1 MKRYKDIRKLVD
13 AKGKISFNILTE
25 TRLFIIQT
33 NMYFNQ
39 EEDGNWIILKE
50 REKKELLKIQE
61 WIDSE
66 AMKNLEDS
74 NTFNA
79 DSLYMYIRI
88 KAAKDTEFLE
98 WWEAYGITIDNYYYN
113 LDDDYSRNMKSL
125 R

>member
-1 MKRYKDIRKLVD
+1 MRRYKDIRKLVD

-25 TRLFIIQT
+25 TRFFIIQT

-66 AMKNLEDS
+66 TMKFLEASD
-74 NTFNA
+74 TFNT
-79 DSLYMYIRI
+79 DSLYMYIRV
-88 KAAKDTEFLE
+88 KAAKDQEFLE

-113 LDDDYSRNMKSL
+113 LDNDYSRNMKSL

>member
-1 MKRYKDIRKLVD
+1 MRRYKDIRKLVD

-25 TRLFIIQT
+25 TRFLIIQT

-66 AMKNLEDS
+66 AMEILEASD
-74 NTFNA
+74 TFNT
-79 DSLYMYIRI
+79 DSLYMYIMV
-88 KAAKDTEFLE
+88 KAVKDTEFLE

-113 LDDDYSRNMKSL
+113 LEDNYSRNMKSL

>member
-1 MKRYKDIRKLVD
+1 MRRYKDIRKLVD

-25 TRLFIIQT
+25 TRFFIIQT

-66 AMKNLEDS
+66 AMKVLEASD
-74 NTFNA
+74 TFNT
-79 DSLYMYIRI
+79 DSLYMYIRV
-88 KAAKDTEFLE
+88 KAVKDQEFLE